1 VGAVSKTAEWVYTNI
16 ATVRPFLGENGMTG
30 EIDYGAAY
38 QIACTWT
45 AESKQTT
52 GNGGEEFVS
61 TYTIYTQDA
70 RPRYLDRIFID
81 DAGAVEQTILSR
93 TSFDMSFFSET
104 NDFKLVT

>member
-1 VGAVSKTAEWVYTNI
+1 MSKTAEWVYTNI

-70 RPRYLDRIFID
+70 RPRYLDRILID
-81 DAGAVEQTILSR
+81 DPIAVEQTILSH
-93 TSFDMSFFSET
+93 TSFDMSFFSES
-104 NDFKLVT
+104 NDYKLVT